1 MSFNNNF
8 KNQYSNANF
17 GGNGSG
23 IPSYNEGILISPN
36 KLVTED
42 ENVNIINF
50 IVDSRDRDHSVYP
63 DSNSYVVYF
72 PESYRDV
79 LSVELLSIDVPKT
92 QYNVHSN
99 NNILHLIAGADD
111 NATVSVTIPVG
122 EYNITDLL
130 NTIKTSLNANGGAGG
145 ATYDVTVD
153 ASTRRVTIKQT
164 ANATAAFKLITGEI
178 KPSYGNSTTHVG
190 YKTSTIAKIL
200 GYRAQ
205 LKKDNNNSEIVSEGS
220 YNILGESLVIMKL
233 DALEKNEGTS
243 NVFRDSFARLSLADK
258 SYGDYKSLK
267 VSDFGSK
274 CISRFNPSLGNLSK
288 LNVKFYN
295 QDGSLYDFN
304 GSEHSFT
311 LEIRA
316 KYNKTTM

>member
-8 KNQYSNANF
+8 KNPYSNANF

-23 IPSYNEGILISPN
+23 MPSYNEGILISPN
-36 KLVTED
+36 KLTETED
-42 ENVNIINF
+42 NINVINF
-50 IVDSRDRDHSVYP
+50 LVDSRDRDYSTYP
-63 DSNSYVVYF
+63 NPNNYVVYF

-79 LSVELLSIDVPKT
+79 LSIELLSIDVPKT
-92 QYNVHSN
+92 QYNVHSG

-111 NATVSVTIPVG
+111 NATTQITVPVG

-130 NTIKTSLNANGGAGG
+130 TEIKTTLNANGGVGG

-164 ANATAAFKLITGEI
+164 ANATAAFKLILGQQVS
-178 KPSYGNSTTHVG
+178 SYGN
-190 YKTSTIAKIL
+190 KTNITNKSNSIGRIL
-200 GYRAQ
+200 GFRAQ
-205 LKKDNNNSEIVSEGS
+205 LTKDNTNSEIVSEGS
-220 YNILGESLVIMKL
+220 YNISGESLTVMHLENI
-233 DALEKNEGTS
+233 EKNDGT
-243 NVFRDSFARLSLADK
+243 NNIFRNSFARLSIADK

-267 VSDFGSK
+267 PSDFGSK
-274 CISRFNPSLGNLSK
+274 CIKKYNPSLGNLSK

-304 GSEHSFT
+304 GVDHSFT
-311 LEIRA
+311 LEIRTR
-316 KYNKTTM
+316 YNKNSM